1 MIAVYSITKAIEVFD
16 APRETVKGTL
26 RENMGQLNFE
36 ITLCTH
42 ALLQFWLSY
51 F

>member
-1 MIAVYSITKAIEVFD
+1 MIAVNSITKAIEVFA

-42 ALLQFWLSY
+42 ALLQFWLS
-51 F
+51 